1 MRTWALYR
9 QPHRTREVRSESLIM
24 SPPPA
29 ATPAHNSQPMLKP
42 KAKASE
48 TIAFLKPY
56 LWPADRPDLRLQV
69 CWAVVA
75 MVAGK
80 LLTVLTPLTLKWATN
95 AFAVKIPSLAH
106 PDWMTVVLAMPLL
119 LIAAYG
125 VTRILANVLNNF
137 RDALTAAVG
146 QHAVRGLSNRAF
158 IHLHNLSLR
167 FHLQRRTGGLSRVIE
182 RGKAGIET
190 IIRLTMM
197 VGIPTIIEFVFT
209 GIIVTLQ
216 FSLIYLAV
224 VAITVVLYVWFSI
237 VASNWRIAIRKDM
250 NDADSDSMSKAVDSL
265 LNFETVKYFSNE
277 KHESDRYNRATAKYE
292 IAAIKTYM
300 SLAWLN
306 IGQAVIFGAG
316 MTTVL
321 LMSGLEVIHGT
332 KNFGHLMMINIYMM
346 QLSIPLNFIGT
357 LYREISVGLIDMEAM
372 FKLLDEPQEVV
383 DSSEAKDLVVTN
395 GVVSFKDVHFSYD
408 PDREILKGVSFEVP
422 AGKTVAIVGPS
433 GAGKSTL
440 SRLLFRFYD
449 VKSGAIEIDGQDL
462 RKVSQSSLRKAIG
475 MVPQDTVLFNDTI
488 AYNIGYGRFG
498 ASRAEVEDAADRAQ
512 ITGLIANLPKG
523 FDTEVGER
531 GLKLSGGEKQRVAIA
546 RTLLKSPPILILDEA
561 TSALDTHTEREI
573 QASLDEVSK
582 NRTTLVIAHR
592 LSTVVGADEI
602 LVLKDGVV
610 AERGK
615 HHQLMKLGGLYH
627 AMWERQRAADEA
639 RETLAKV
646 VAEVE

>member
-1 MRTWALYR
+1 
-9 QPHRTREVRSESLIM
+9 M
-24 SPPPA
+24 SPPPSA
-29 ATPAHNSQPMLKP
+29 SPTLPNTEALNMQALPKP

-56 LWPADRPDLRLQV
+56 LWPKDRPDLKFQV
-69 CWAVVA
+69 IWAVVA
-75 MVAGK
+75 MVLGK
-80 LLTVLTPLTLKWATN
+80 LVTVLTPLLMKWATN
-95 AFAVKIPSLAH
+95 AFAAKVPTLAH
-106 PDWMTVVLAMPLL
+106 ADWLTVLMSLPLI

-125 VTRILANVLNNF
+125 FSRILAQVLNNV

-146 QHAVRGLSNRAF
+146 QNAVRGLANRAF
-158 IHLHNLSLR
+158 VHLHNLSLR

-182 RGKAGIET
+182 RGKSGIET

-197 VGIPTIIEFVFT
+197 VGIPTVIEFALT
-209 GIIVTLQ
+209 GGIITQQ
-216 FSLIYLAV
+216 FSALYLAV
-224 VAITVVLYVWFSI
+224 VVVTVVIYVWFSI
-237 VASNWRIAIRKDM
+237 VASNWRISIRKDM
-250 NDADSDSMSKAVDSL
+250 NDADSDAMSKAVDSL
-265 LNFETVKYFSNE
+265 LNFETVKYFGNE
-277 KHESDRYNRATAKYE
+277 KIESDRYNRATAKYE
-292 IAAIKTYM
+292 VAAIKTYM

-306 IGQAVIFGAG
+306 IGQALIFGAG
-316 MTTVL
+316 FCVVL
-321 LMSGLEVIHGT
+321 AMSGWEVVHHSKT
-332 KNFGHLMMINIYMM
+332 FGDLMMINIYML

-357 LYREISVGLIDMEAM
+357 LYREISVGLIDMSAM

-383 DSSEAKDLVVTN
+383 DSPEAFDLTVPEGKVV
-395 GVVSFKDVHFSYD
+395 FKDVHFSYD

-449 VKSGAIEIDGQDL
+449 VTSGSIEIDGQDL
-462 RKVSQSSLRKAIG
+462 RKVTQGSLRKAIG

-498 ASRAEVEDAADRAQ
+498 ASRAEVEDAAERAQ

-573 QASLDEVSK
+573 QASLDDVSK

-615 HHQLMKLGGLYH
+615 HHQLMRLGGLYH